1 MRKFTCLLCN
11 QTWFLPFGYGG
22 QGLEQTCPRCL
33 SYYVKRVDVEFRGS
47 IIGKGRR
54 ADDRKA
60 AAFWL
65 PARPGHRA
73 YGWTWLH
80 SDSLKDKQARQ
91 EGL

>member
-1 MRKFTCLLCN
+1 MCLLCN

-33 SYYVKRVDVEFRGS
+33 SYYVKRVDVEFSGS
-47 IIGKGRR
+47 MTGTGKGRR

-73 YGWTWLH
+73 YGWTWLN
-80 SDSLKDKQARQ
+80 SDTLKDKQSRQ